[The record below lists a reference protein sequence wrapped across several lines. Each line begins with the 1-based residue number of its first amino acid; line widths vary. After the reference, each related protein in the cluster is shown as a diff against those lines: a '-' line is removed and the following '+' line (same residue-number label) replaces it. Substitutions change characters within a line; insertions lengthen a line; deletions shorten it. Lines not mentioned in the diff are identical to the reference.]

1 MVSVYK
7 LHNGP
12 NVIVYCFNNMSPSD
26 PTKVARCGP
35 LEKNASQVL
44 EVFSKE
50 NPQFFALKLSIAY
63 WSGLEGSKMKS
74 SSGNVLSNKQQKWLP
89 EL

>member
-63 WSGLEGSKMKS
+63 WSGLEGTV
-74 SSGNVLSNKQQKWLP
+74 G
-89 EL
+89 